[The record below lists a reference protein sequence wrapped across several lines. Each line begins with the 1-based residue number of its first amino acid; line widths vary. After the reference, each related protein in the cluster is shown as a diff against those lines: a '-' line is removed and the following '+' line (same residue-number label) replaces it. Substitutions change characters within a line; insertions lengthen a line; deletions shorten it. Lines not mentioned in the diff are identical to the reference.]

1 VNLLEQAI
9 VPVMI
14 LLVILALFAIARI
27 MARNYIKV
35 PPNRVLVLY
44 GRRYKWP
51 DGTVRGFKLITGG
64 AAFRIPLLEQWEMLP
79 TDAFQVKFQVTNVP
93 SKEGVRVTVAAVA
106 SLKIGT
112 EISMLEAAVNR
123 FLSRKNLAEI
133 EQFAQEIMEGG
144 LRGVVA
150 TLTVEQ
156 LVQERV
162 QFGNRVQ
169 EGVSDDLQ
177 KLGLI
182 IDNFLIQDVSDE
194 GGYIDALGKKR
205 TAEVQRDAEI
215 GKAAAK
221 RDEQIRV
228 ADALREADQKASAAR
243 QAGETAKAF
252 AEQEISNAQRER
264 DVIQA
269 QNKALVSAQEAKILI
284 AAEIAKQEKQKELNI
299 AKVEAEKAEIE
310 ARINLQEKESE
321 RKDAELQASLIVQA
335 EREREATVIR
345 ADAEK
350 SAVTI
355 RSEGNRQAAQQNAD
369 AEIIKAE
376 REAQA
381 RKAQAAA
388 AQSEMEAQAKG
399 QQAQLEAAAA
409 GEKAKLL
416 AEAEGEKARL
426 LAEAEGIKAK
436 LLAEAEGVKEK
447 AEAYRL
453 LDEAGKFLLIL
464 QAMPEI
470 IQKLGE
476 AVREAGE
483 GTLVPMAQAIGTGL
497 SGIEEVRIIDM
508 AGNGTDG
515 KANDALSRFTAVAP
529 NAIFNLIQKSS
540 ALGLLPI
547 LQQLAQKAGIDLK
560 TILPEMSAALATEKH
575 MSPPA
580 TAKEFFSGEGDG
592 LTTQPKP

>member
-1 VNLLEQAI
+1 
-9 VPVMI
+9 M
-14 LLVILALFAIARI
+14 LVILALFAIARI

-51 DGTVRGFKLITGG
+51 DGSYRGFKLVTGG
-64 AAFRIPLLEQWEMLP
+64 AAFRIPLLEQWEVLP

-123 FLSRKNLAEI
+123 FLSRKSLGEI

-177 KLGLI
+177 KLGLV
-182 IDNFLIQDVSDE
+182 IDNFLIQEVADE
-194 GGYIDALGKKR
+194 GGYIDALGKRR

-215 GKAAAK
+215 GKADAT
-221 RDEQIRV
+221 RDEKIRV
-228 ADALREADQKASAAR
+228 ADAMREADQKASAAK
-243 QAGETAKAF
+243 QAGEIAKAQS
-252 AEQEISNAQRER
+252 EQQISNAQRER

-269 QNKALVSAQEAKILI
+269 QNKALVAAQEAKILI

-310 ARINLQEKESE
+310 ARISLQEKESE
-321 RKDAELQASLIVQA
+321 RKNAELQASLIITA
-335 EREREATVIR
+335 EREKEATVIR

-350 SAVTI
+350 ASVTI
-355 RSEGNRQAAQQNAD
+355 RSEGNRQAAQQNAE
-369 AEIIKAE
+369 AELIKAE
-376 REAQA
+376 READA
-381 RKAQAAA
+381 RKARATA

-399 QQAQLEAAAA
+399 QQAQLEASAA

-416 AEAEGEKARL
+416 AEAEGGKARL

-436 LLAEAEGVKEK
+436 LLAEAEGIKEK
-447 AEAYRL
+447 AEAYRQ

-464 QAMPEI
+464 QALPEI
-470 IQKLGE
+470 IDKLGK
-476 AVREAGE
+476 AIKEAGE

-508 AGNGTDG
+508 GANGVDG
-515 KANDALSRFTAVAP
+515 KTHDALSRFTDVAP

-540 ALGLLPI
+540 ALGLLPV
-547 LQQLAQKAGIDLK
+547 LEQLAKKAGIDLQS
-560 TILPEMSAALATEKH
+560 ILPGMSAMPVQRPAQ
-575 MSPPA
+575 PPA
-580 TAKEFFSGEGDG
+580 AAKEFFSGKGDDIP
-592 LTTQPKP
+592 TPAEP